1 MMLRKK
7 RIRMHLMDEKG
18 SQLPSIEG
26 LLVRKGAE
34 YVIAVPRLLFAT
46 GAEPAELES
55 RSVVVPRNR
64 IAFYEIL

>member
-1 MMLRKK
+1 MRPRK

-26 LLVRKGAE
+26 LLQRKGRE
-34 YVIAVPRLLFAT
+34 YVIAVPRLLTAPE
-46 GAEPAELES
+46 AKPVELES
-55 RSVVVPRNR
+55 RAIIVPRER